1 VVERIPRMAAWR
13 HIDAREAFEVA
24 FTTPAPDGLRIDG
37 HTAAVEEGAP
47 FAVRY
52 AIHVDAAWRTR
63 SAHLWGR
70 SAGGT
75 YERLLEADGEGG
87 WRIDGAP
94 APSLDGLLDVDLEA
108 SAMTNAFPVR
118 RMRLAVGAAADAP
131 AAYVRALD
139 LAVERLDQRYERLP
153 DGPDGGE
160 RYAYGAPRFET
171 FCDLVYAPDGFVFDY
186 PGLAERAL

>member
-1 VVERIPRMAAWR
+1 VERVPRMAAWR

-24 FTTPAPDGLRIDG
+24 FPTPSASGLRIDG
-37 HTAAVEEGAP
+37 HTAAVEDGEP

-52 AIHVDAAWRTR
+52 AIHLDGAWRTV

-75 YERLLEADGEGG
+75 YERHLQSDGRGA
-87 WRIDGAP
+87 WRVDGAP
-94 APSLDGLLDVDLEA
+94 APALAGLLDVDLEA

-139 LAVERLDQRYERLP
+139 LAVEPLEQRYERLP
-153 DGPDGGE
+153 DAADGGE

-171 FCDLVYAPDGFVFDY
+171 FCELVYAPDGFVVDY

>member
-1 VVERIPRMAAWR
+1 MERVPRMAAWR

-24 FTTPAPDGLRIDG
+24 FFTPSATGLRIDG
-37 HTAAVEEGAP
+37 HTAAVEEGEP

-52 AIHVDAAWRTR
+52 AIHLDAAWRTV
-63 SAHLWGR
+63 SAHLWCR

-75 YERLLEADGEGG
+75 YERHLESDGRGG
-87 WRIDGAP
+87 WRVDGAAAP
-94 APSLDGLLDVDLEA
+94 ALRGLLDVDLEA

-131 AAYVRALD
+131 AVYVRALD
-139 LAVERLDQRYERLP
+139 LAVEPLEQRYERLP
-153 DGPDGGE
+153 DAADGGE
-160 RYAYGAPRFET
+160 RYAYGAPRFDT
-171 FCDLVYAPDGFVFDY
+171 FCELVYAPDGFVVDY